1 MECPHCNSTLS
12 PSLPSCGQC
21 GFDLAKLRSRLGSH
35 WVKLERLTD
44 SAGCLSLKD
53 VRSIEGALDE
63 LERRFPQIFFAA
75 YFGVLPQGINVAE
88 AGFWLLN
95 HAAFGSQELARQ
107 NEYGIVLIIDPA
119 AGRAGFS
126 IGYAIEPWLDKQALN
141 ALLIRMSRSLAQS
154 EYARALRTAVGHLDA
169 SLRAAGKARPRTPLP
184 ALDGDLG
191 LERLGG
197 HVRKPA
203 QARTPS

>member
-1 MECPHCNSTLS
+1 MECPHCNSALP

-21 GFDLAKLRSRLGSH
+21 GFDLARLRTRLGSQ

-53 VRSIEGALDE
+53 SRAVEGLLDE
-63 LERRFPQIFFAA
+63 FERRFPQVFFAA

-95 HAAFGSQELARQ
+95 HAAFGSQDLARR

-119 AGRAGFS
+119 AGRAGFTT
-126 IGYAIEPWLDKQALN
+126 GYAIEPWLAKETLD
-141 ALLIRMSRSLAQS
+141 ALLIRMSRCLAQS
-154 EYARALRTAVGHLDA
+154 DYARALKIAVRNLDA
-169 SLRAAGKARPRTPLP
+169 SLRSAGAARLRSPLP
-184 ALDGDLG
+184 SSDASLG

-197 HVRKPA
+197 HARDHN
-203 QARTPS
+203 QAGALS